1 MTDKNLVVNQQHQP
15 PMKAE
20 EIKSQIQ
27 VIQQVMRSVMKKD
40 VHYGVI
46 SGTDK
51 PTLYKPGSEILLT
64 TFRLSVDPEIEDL
77 STPDEIRYRVKA
89 RGIHMATGG
98 IVGVGVG
105 EASTNEEKYKWRFA
119 SELEWDNTPEDRRR
133 IKYGWK
139 WGQAKGAKV
148 DTQTKQVRTNPSD
161 LANTVLKMA
170 KKRAQIDLCLTALA
184 ASDVFEQDLE
194 DLSPEVVQTR
204 VNQKAQ
210 SKEPPRRNTE
220 TSQTKKTDD
229 GPATAQQI
237 KLLRAKTDD
246 SGILENDFLA
256 HAGVSEW
263 ENIRFSQVNELLEWI
278 KEMSSA

>member
-1 MTDKNLVVNQQHQP
+1 MSDQNIVVSNQPQP
-15 PMKAE
+15 PMKAD
-20 EIKSQIQ
+20 EIKAQIQ

-105 EASTNEEKYKWRFA
+105 EASTHEEKYKWRFA
-119 SELEWDNTPEDRRR
+119 SELEWHNTPEDRRR

-139 WGQAKGAKV
+139 WGQAKGEKV

-194 DLSPEVVQTR
+194 DLSPDIVQTR
-204 VNQKAQ
+204 VNPKAQ
-210 SKEPPRRNTE
+210 SKEPQKRKTE
-220 TSQTKKTDD
+220 QQQSKPTGDN
-229 GPATAQQI
+229 PATAQQV

-246 SGILENDFLA
+246 AGILEKDFLA
-256 HAGVSEW
+256 HADVSDWSE
-263 ENIRFSQVNELLEWI
+263 IRFSQVNELLEWI
-278 KEMSSA
+278 KEMAP